1 MAPKM
6 TRRQRWTL
14 VAIGILAFAVA
25 FPIGYY
31 LNTRASRPAGT
42 LFHIMANA
50 GIEELSLFQYK
61 EAGVPYRREALLTL
75 LNFLQ
80 ITEGL
85 KHANNKSLNLTIAYT
100 YVRLAM
106 VEEVAGDLNQS
117 HDYVLKAQE
126 RFKTA
131 GFKDYSEAHLRELIA
146 KVDKAATQ

>member
-1 MAPKM
+1 MTPRM
-6 TRRQRWTL
+6 TRPQRWML

-31 LNTRASRPAGT
+31 LNTQAFQPITT
-42 LFHIMANA
+42 LFQMTANA

-61 EAGVPYRREALLTL
+61 EAGTPYRREALLAL

-80 ITEGL
+80 TAEEL
-85 KHANNKSLNLTIAYT
+85 KHANSKSLNLTIAYT

-117 HDYVLKAQE
+117 HDYFLKAQE

-131 GFKDYSEAHLRELIA
+131 GLKNYSEAHLRELIA
-146 KVDKAATQ
+146 KADRTATQ